1 MAARLVTSMAAESTA
16 KAPVMDSF
24 EERMRR
30 ADGLTAMADAIEAKD
45 TPPALPSTSSTPA
58 TRKRKA
64 PKRVRTSTRRDSFN
78 LPPEDHALLADT
90 VERALALGAW
100 TTKSSVMRAGLRVL
114 SRLPDVELRQ
124 VLAEAHPL
132 KPGRKPGS
140 LT

>member
-1 MAARLVTSMAAESTA
+1 MAAAMRSTMAEESTA
-16 KAPVMDSF
+16 KAPLMDAI
-24 EERMRR
+24 EEKMRR
-30 ADGLTAMADAIEAKD
+30 ADGLTRNV
-45 TPPALPSTSSTPA
+45 TALPSPASTSST

-64 PKRVRTSTRRDSFN
+64 PKRVRTSTKRDSFN

-90 VERALALGAW
+90 VERALSLGAW

-132 KPGRKPGS
+132 KPGRKPAR
-140 LT
+140 